1 MVSISLTIDIYN
13 INYKHLVC
21 QVVTTKKLTFS
32 IFFFASSIKRV
43 DESPIIGLYSRGRSR
58 MGKAKIIRLLLVEQG
73 NISEAELARRLVT
86 AGLPTMSP
94 QNFSQKMK
102 RETFSDEELCKI
114 AEVMDAEYFVEHR
127 EGFRLKDGKI
137 IEG

>member
-1 MVSISLTIDIYN
+1 
-13 INYKHLVC
+13 
-21 QVVTTKKLTFS
+21 
-32 IFFFASSIKRV
+32 
-43 DESPIIGLYSRGRSR
+43 

-73 NISEAELARRLVT
+73 NISEAELARRLVA

-102 RETFSDEELCKI
+102 RETFSDEELSKI
-114 AEVMDAEYFVEHR
+114 AEVMDAEYFVEHQ
-127 EGFRLKDGKI
+127 EGFRLKNGKV